1 MHAFKIGVEPMG
13 LIWSMSQEP
22 GQKPGKRMMKSDV
35 TTSLITHL
43 YVLHGMIPP
52 DECLSFIEDKNWL
65 AYVTFGR
72 LYMAEGVKRIEVRHG
87 RLVGTLFIPAGGIQ
101 SKFIFG
107 NQFHSGYI

>member
-1 MHAFKIGVEPMG
+1 MG